1 MPNPTAGGS
10 GESAPF
16 TVYSTPWCGYCTRLK
31 RQLKGEG
38 LHFAEV
44 DIELDREAEAIVKAA
59 NKGNAT
65 VPTLV
70 FADGS
75 SLTNPTLREVLAKVE
90 NAANCATAGGRLEA
104 KKSLGKT
111 RAAAVP

>member
-1 MPNPTAGGS
+1 MSSSVPTGS
-10 GESAPF
+10 EYSQHF

-38 LHFAEV
+38 VRFAEV
-44 DIELDREAEAIVKAA
+44 DIEQDPAAEELVKSV
-59 NKGNAT
+59 NGGNAT

-75 SLTNPTLREVLAKVE
+75 SMTNPSLREVLAKV
-90 NAANCATAGGRLEA
+90 
-104 KKSLGKT
+104 S
-111 RAAAVP
+111 AAA

>member
-1 MPNPTAGGS
+1 VPNPTAAGS
-10 GESAPF
+10 AAPTF

-38 LHFAEV
+38 LTFAEV
-44 DIELDREAEAIVKAA
+44 DIEEEPEAEALVKAA
-59 NKGNAT
+59 NGGNAT

-75 SLTNPTLREVLAKVE
+75 SLTNPSLREVLTKLE
-90 NAANCATAGGRLEA
+90 TAA
-104 KKSLGKT
+104 
-111 RAAAVP
+111 

>member
-1 MPNPTAGGS
+1 VPNPTPAGS
-10 GESAPF
+10 SASAESAESLQF

-38 LHFAEV
+38 VAFAEV
-44 DIELDREAEAIVKAA
+44 DIELEPEAEAIVKAA
-59 NKGNAT
+59 NGGNAT

-75 SLTNPTLREVLAKVE
+75 SLTNPTLREVLAKLE
-90 NAANCATAGGRLEA
+90 TAA
-104 KKSLGKT
+104 
-111 RAAAVP
+111 